1 MFKYKPC
8 LQSVVFFLFVSICAK
23 PDISFAENGVVTI
36 YIKDHHFF
44 PNQISIPSGQ
54 KIKLVI
60 DNQDLTPEEFES
72 YDLNREKVVSGK
84 SRIIVFIGPLKKGQ
98 YKFFGEFHQQTAQG
112 IITVE

>member
-1 MFKYKPC
+1 MS
-8 LQSVVFFLFVSICAK
+8 LQKNYLRIFIFFLALYAFPAV
-23 PDISFAENGVVTI
+23 SFAKADEVI
-36 YIKDHHFF
+36 ISIKDHRFY
-44 PNQISIPSGQ
+44 PDQIRIPSGQ
-54 KIKLVI
+54 KIKLII

-84 SRIIVFIGPLKKGQ
+84 SQIVMYVGPLKQGQ